1 MQSHCFSVLNK
12 NGIVPEAKMKHTYKK
27 KKKKKPTRG
36 GTERINRTNLKTMK
50 TNLMC
55 SRRVV
60 I

>member
-1 MQSHCFSVLNK
+1 M
-12 NGIVPEAKMKHTYKK
+12 PEAKMKHTYKK
-27 KKKKKPTRG
+27 KKKKKTRG

-55 SRRVV
+55 FRRVV